1 MRVPR
6 YFFKV
11 SCCFLFR
18 LSFTY
23 MKVRTT
29 AAAHGTNLFRVS
41 PSPSCPFWLSPHTQT
56 SVSVITSLGG
66 GSVSLSLSAHRQQQ
80 YCVIES
86 KMSAQLS
93 PWYKHT
99 GWLPGIK
106 HQLTYCP
113 QKNKKQKWNVWVL
126 NSGSTL
132 TSNSKHACLMGGVCP
147 RLKKFFLNL
156 S

>member
-11 SCCFLFR
+11 SCRFLFR

-23 MKVRTT
+23 MKARTT

-93 PWYKHT
+93 PWYNHT
-99 GWLPGIK
+99 GWLSVK
-106 HQLTYCP
+106 HQFTYSA
-113 QKNKKQKWNVWVL
+113 QLKKQ
-126 NSGSTL
+126 NSSSWAGSHSLVSETDVKPEIQDR
-132 TSNSKHACLMGGVCP
+132 TGVMTV
-147 RLKKFFLNL
+147 
-156 S
+156 